1 MNGDYVFPLSE
12 VVVAPPS
19 VYLQYVRSKVTPSI
33 AVSGQNCY
41 MKDKGAFTGEI
52 RSSLYMLCLCVSIV
66 YTVHVLFLQSSDAV
80 GYQLSMG
87 YTGPL

>member
-1 MNGDYVFPLSE
+1 MMIISPISE

-52 RSSLYMLCLCVSIV
+52 RSSL
-66 YTVHVLFLQSSDAV
+66 
-80 GYQLSMG
+80 
-87 YTGPL
+87 